1 MDASKVR
8 AALEAALVDDEA
20 GAPSSFLTRFFGMVP
35 VFGDDT
41 CTVRF
46 VAEDFMSNLHGS
58 VHGGLI
64 SFVFDVCM
72 GRLIRHVA
80 GPGKTVELKTQF
92 LRAVPQGELVC
103 EARMLKR
110 GKSISFVEA
119 RLSDSSGKLLAA
131 ATSTWAH

>member
-1 MDASKVR
+1 MDAIAVR
-8 AALEAALVDDEA
+8 EAVEAALVNEA

-35 VFGDDT
+35 EFSDDT

-46 VAEDFMSNLHGS
+46 VAHDFMLNLHGS
-58 VHGGLI
+58 IHGGLI

-72 GRLIRHVA
+72 GRLIRHLA

-103 EARMLKR
+103 QARMLKR

-119 RLSDSSGKLLAA
+119 SLSDSSGKLLAA